1 MKIFFND
8 EQIIKYLK
16 KKGYIVEKKETR
28 LKSVEKARKERQ
40 EQIKEKIKK
49 AIKEMQEQGIPI
61 NANRLSKWAKINYR
75 TAVKYLKEVENV

>member
-49 AIKEMQEQGIPI
+49 AIKEMQEKGIPI